1 MEKKK
6 VKKVRTEVKVNDWVV
21 LEKKGVVLYAVKSR
35 GQIIVGKAKCGVRDT
50 FDLEVGKQI
59 AYKRCELKQ
68 RTRDLE
74 LVKQF
79 IACQE
84 NMVDYLTNELNQNL
98 LSRNFQRALL
108 KGYLEQKI
116 QYKNIH
122 RLKKEIKELCNQ
134 GNFDEDNEEEV
145 YFASADDAP
154 SHTKETEEA

>member
-1 MEKKK
+1 M
-6 VKKVRTEVKVNDWVV
+6 RTEVKLNDWVV
-21 LEKKGVVLYAVKSR
+21 LRKKGVVLYAVKSR
-35 GQIIVGKAKCGVRDT
+35 GQLVVGKAKCGVHDT

-84 NMVDYLTNELNQNL
+84 GMVAYLTTELNQNI
-98 LSRNFQRALL
+98 LSRNFQRAIL

-116 QYKNIH
+116 QYKNIR

-134 GNFDEDNEEEV
+134 GNFDEDE
-145 YFASADDAP
+145 DDSYIFDLDNAL
-154 SHTKETEEA
+154 SNDKETEEA